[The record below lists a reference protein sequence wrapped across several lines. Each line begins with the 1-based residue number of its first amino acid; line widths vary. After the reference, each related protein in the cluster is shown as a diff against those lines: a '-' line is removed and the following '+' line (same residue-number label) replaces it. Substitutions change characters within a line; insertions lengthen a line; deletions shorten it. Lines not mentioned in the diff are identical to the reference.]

1 VLRITLRDAPAWLT
15 LFTMSS
21 LRERISAVTQ
31 ELYLERGIEGVS
43 MRKVAERVGVSAP
56 AIYRHFKNKDEL
68 LSEIVVQ
75 GLRILEEY
83 LRPALEQPKASER
96 LRRMIDG
103 YLEFALAE
111 PKYFDFAFLTPSHD
125 INRLA
130 DELAKPH
137 AATFRIA
144 IDVVADCMREGT
156 FAPGDPLEAGILLWA
171 EAHGLVTLF
180 RTGRF
185 GEDQEMFR
193 QIYRRLTDRVLDGL
207 RPVAPLA

>member
-1 VLRITLRDAPAWLT
+1 
-15 LFTMSS
+15 M
-21 LRERISAVTQ
+21 REKISAVTQ
-31 ELYLERGIEGVS
+31 ELYLENGIEGVS

-75 GLRILEEY
+75 GLKILEGY
-83 LRPALEQPKASER
+83 LRPAMESGTSFER

-103 YLEFALAE
+103 YLNFALEE
-111 PKYFDFAFLTPSHD
+111 PLYFDFAFLTPSHD

-144 IDVVADCMREGT
+144 IDVVADCMKDGT
-156 FAPGDPLEAGILLWA
+156 FIDGDPLESGILLWA
-171 EAHGLVTLF
+171 EAHGLVILF

-185 GEDQEMFR
+185 GDDPQMFR
-193 QIYRRLTDRVLDGL
+193 QIYGRLIDRVIEGL
-207 RPVAPLA
+207 RAVPQPG